1 VAVGNSRL
9 AVDRSCTSS
18 LEEASTHLRGK
29 SHVTHVT
36 QARDLDLRAF
46 LRSWTWKREHLPD
59 RDRFIKPYKHEL
71 RVVRDKQARWE
82 VLEEAH
88 ACSTQGLVSSSP
100 ANLKRAPGVV
110 GVEHHRSA
118 VHGNCVSGAC
128 PASAVEVQLSLR
140 QARFAAGGAAGGF
153 ASTVWDSAIVVARLL
168 EARPVLVA
176 GRRCLDLSA
185 GCGLVGGQGRCA
197 AGIGMGAW
205 SCWSCCGDGMRAL
218 APR

>member
-29 SHVTHVT
+29 SHVTHVA

-71 RVVRDKQARWE
+71 RVVRNKQARWE

-88 ACSTQGLVSSSP
+88 ASSS
-100 ANLKRAPGVV
+100 AHQGWV
-110 GVEHHRSA
+110 GSSTTDQLFTVI
-118 VHGNCVSGAC
+118 VS
-128 PASAVEVQLSLR
+128 
-140 QARFAAGGAAGGF
+140 
-153 ASTVWDSAIVVARLL
+153 VARVQPLQW
-168 EARPVLVA
+168 RY
-176 GRRCLDLSA
+176 S
-185 GCGLVGGQGRCA
+185 
-197 AGIGMGAW
+197 
-205 SCWSCCGDGMRAL
+205 
-218 APR
+218 